1 MDRPSS
7 AARRRTLDLPSK
19 PETGLAEWTSKIKE
33 LQRQVDEDEEVEH
46 KRLEEEI
53 RASRMAR
60 LRRSGQLGSV
70 DLCKC
75 PVGSPPALES
85 PLGRQ
90 QGQEDALRKLTGETR
105 PPAAMAAKPS
115 APRSSIT
122 SKVPMSLA
130 AFMGGSATGPRLTRH
145 APQQDA
151 HDPTQFDQRALRDV
165 TTPHPVFGRGGIA
178 MPGMEGRN
186 RTPASLT
193 PEPDQR
199 EKLTSVA
206 DTIPARDRK
215 QSTPSIV
222 QSIVHKVEVETVAPQ
237 KAGTSI
243 AFPHATRQRTIS
255 TPTGSAPMSAPFTR
269 AWDTVGQQNNG
280 STSRPVAASA
290 GLRST
295 TPGQER
301 YATSKATYTPSSVS
315 SSPIPRPSTS
325 SRSPA
330 PTSPTITSS
339 PKAAISTPSLA
350 RPIQPSP
357 RSSLGPQI
365 PASPN
370 ASSAFLRAPP
380 PKDPTPSIS
389 RLQGRGF
396 VKSMI
401 HATAQLEATQPPSSP
416 PLPEK
421 KNSGG
426 RKSAPVLDRWQSVA
440 TASSTPSPPPIIQ
453 PKAAAM
459 RKSWTVDPSVTP
471 DTTPPRSV
479 KTDYTGRSLKSV
491 SSVPSFH
498 HSDAA
503 SSSAKSDA
511 GDGSPRGRGLGSSTT
526 MISYIKPI
534 KTGDRPQTASP
545 PPPEVID
552 EMGMRVRARSKS
564 RQRGGGSAGLP
575 PAGKPLSH
583 LTKDRAKKPRK
594 ARFAQ
599 DPVKETH
606 VLSRATPA
614 EAKQTSKSAPAP
626 LSDLVSTVPAP
637 EVVVSLPPPPDAT
650 PSQQEYKPVSPVK
663 NEFDDDFVPAAAPPL
678 VHKPSQL
685 SHLVMPKSPVVPTQ
699 PIASPVTPNR
709 GLTPS
714 PTSKPAKEKP
724 PASPARHTRIPSTGN
739 RATVMDV
746 AQALAA
752 QTAAAEQ
759 KPQEDQVPEEPS
771 PPDVKSVT
779 ANWAPRNGAARPD
792 PDKRMSSYERYSA
805 IVMPPV
811 EEEKTPAPS
820 PAGTLARSSALVFPD
835 AIAEVELEVTPAA
848 VERPAEPSTASAEAV
863 AEQPATAA
871 TESKVIRIEYV
882 DEPLPN
888 VDVVTLLNSGC
899 SPYAPDADVQTISVD
914 VMTIIG
920 NGATAV
926 RRDTHIFYDHDVLAI
941 IHRAKVRSAGLA
953 STKVW
958 GWKGKHSRLGEREE
972 QKLQG
977 LARQYGTKLIMAQ
990 QYCEPAELV
999 AILGGKLAIRQGSRS
1014 HWSPE
1019 NTAMHLVRSLNGIT
1033 FIDEVDIG
1041 IRNLCSA
1048 FSYCL
1053 SLLGSVYIWYGCGS
1067 VDSERAAAREY
1078 AEALASSPSGV
1089 IELVE
1094 GESDVDEEMF
1104 WMILGDGDY
1113 AKADYWK
1120 WKASS
1125 PSIHPRVWS
1134 VDATKGAEAIQ
1145 PVPAFADHPEFHH
1158 LVHLVDCV
1166 WEFFIVVGSEAR
1178 GKRSDIRLA
1187 LAIAAKLSD
1196 MTAPSRPFAP
1206 AVHALILP
1214 SQLPTD
1220 LRLHFRD
1227 LNEDAVNAGQIPDHM
1242 NLLAAG
1248 DAEEHLNTTTWGRA
1262 VARDPSML
1270 PLGVQVSD
1278 LK

>member
-70 DLCKC
+70 DLSKSDL
-75 PVGSPPALES
+75 PRVGSPPALES

-90 QGQEDALRKLTGETR
+90 QGQEDALRKLTGEAR

-115 APRSSIT
+115 APRSS
-122 SKVPMSLA
+122 MSLA
-130 AFMGGSATGPRLTRH
+130 EFMGGRATGPRLTRH

-151 HDPTQFDQRALRDV
+151 HDPTQFEQRTLRGI
-165 TTPHPVFGRGGIA
+165 TAPHPVFGRNGVA
-178 MPGMEGRN
+178 MPGMVGKS
-186 RTPASLT
+186 RTPAPST
-193 PEPDQR
+193 PEPDER
-199 EKLTSVA
+199 EKLYA
-206 DTIPARDRK
+206 NWQRPY
-215 QSTPSIV
+215 
-222 QSIVHKVEVETVAPQ
+222 E
-237 KAGTSI
+237 
-243 AFPHATRQRTIS
+243 RTIHS
-255 TPTGSAPMSAPFTR
+255 CMGYRRAAEQWLDIPTGSCLCWLAINDAGSGALCNLEGHIHPVIRIFVPDSAPFNLLP
-269 AWDTVGQQNNG
+269 Q
-280 STSRPVAASA
+280 
-290 GLRST
+290 
-295 TPGQER
+295 
-301 YATSKATYTPSSVS
+301 
-315 SSPIPRPSTS
+315 
-325 SRSPA
+325 SRSNL
-330 PTSPTITSS
+330 TDYHIITEGGHN
-339 PKAAISTPSLA
+339 
-350 RPIQPSP
+350 
-357 RSSLGPQI
+357 SLGPQI

-552 EMGMRVRARSKS
+552 EMGMR
-564 RQRGGGSAGLP
+564 
-575 PAGKPLSH
+575 

-792 PDKRMSSYERYSA
+792 NDKRMSSYERYSA

-926 RRDTHIFYDHDVLAI
+926 RRDAHIFYDHDVLAI